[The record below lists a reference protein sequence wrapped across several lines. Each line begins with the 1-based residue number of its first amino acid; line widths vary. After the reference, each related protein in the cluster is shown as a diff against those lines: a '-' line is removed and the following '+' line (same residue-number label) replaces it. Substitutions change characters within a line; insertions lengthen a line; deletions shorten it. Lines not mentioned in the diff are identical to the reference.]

1 MGESRTPIVSVL
13 VANRGEIAVR
23 VIRAAKDFGIA
34 TVAVYADSDRSAPF
48 VGLADQAFSLNG
60 DSPVDTYLCGQK
72 LIDAAILSGA
82 NALHPGYG
90 FLSEDADFAQAV
102 GEAGLIWIGPPPQ
115 AIRVLGNKVTAREIA
130 AQVGAPL
137 VPGTQ
142 GPLND
147 VDELEAFVEEWGLPV
162 VIKAAFGGGGRGMRV
177 VRLREELAYKFESA
191 RREATLAFGRGDCF
205 VERYLENP
213 RHVEAQILADHYGNL
228 VMVGTRDCTLQRRH
242 QKVVEEAP
250 APFLTPF
257 QCQLISTTA
266 KAICSAGGYVGAGT
280 VEFLVAGDGK
290 VYFLE
295 VNTRLQVEHPVTEE
309 TTGVDLVCEQF
320 RLAAGERLR
329 WNEDLTSRG
338 HSLEFRINAEDPGN
352 GFLPSPGLIS
362 RVTFPSGPGVRVDA
376 GIESGSFVD
385 GRFDSLLAKLIVT
398 GENRSA
404 ALRRARRA
412 LGEFSVDG
420 VATLLPLHR
429 AIVDDSDFS
438 SEQVDTFL
446 VHTGWI
452 ESSFM
457 QGHVFLRE
465 VANSRIR
472 DVSIAVGGRQLSVH
486 LPEGVDLGRIARS
499 DRGRTTANRSR
510 SEDAVI
516 SPMQG
521 TVVSVAVSEGQ
532 VVEEG
537 DLIVVVEAM
546 KMENGVFA
554 HKGGVVSEVFVQ
566 PGQSLRQGIVMCRIK
581 EELGGDARATTS

>member
-48 VGLADQAFSLNG
+48 VGLADQAFSLDG

-72 LIDAAILSGA
+72 LIDAAIVSGA

-115 AIRVLGNKVTAREIA
+115 AIRVLGNKVSAREIA

-142 GPLND
+142 GQLND
-147 VDELEAFVEEWGLPV
+147 LDELEAFVEEWGLPV

-228 VMVGTRDCTLQRRH
+228 VTVGTRDCTLQRRH

-257 QCQLISTTA
+257 QCQLISRTA

-362 RVTFPSGPGVRVDA
+362 RVMLPSGPGVRVDA

-429 AIVDDSDFS
+429 AIVDDADFN
-438 SEQVDTFL
+438 SEEVDTFQ

-457 QGHVFLRE
+457 QRHVFLRE
-465 VANSRIR
+465 VAHSRIS
-472 DVSIAVGGRQLSVH
+472 DVSIAVGGRQLSVR
-486 LPEGVDLGRIARS
+486 LPEGLDLGRIARS

-554 HKGGVVSEVFVQ
+554 HKGGVVSEVLVQ

-581 EELGGDARATTS
+581 EERGGDARATTS